1 VSDRYRDR
9 TLLKRIVRE
18 ARPSW
23 PHIAATFLVSL
34 VGVPLALLTPVPLKI
49 VVDSVVGSRPVPGI
63 LDALL
68 PAAATRSDSAVLA
81 VAVVLFVLVAFL
93 QQLQLLAFMLLT
105 TLTGQRLVLGFRSR
119 LFAHAQRVSLA
130 YHDSKGS
137 MDTTYRV
144 QYDAPCIRYV
154 AVDAL
159 IPLATS
165 VLTVAAMVYI
175 TGLIDL
181 KLALVALAVSPILFL
196 VVRAYRPR
204 LRSQWQESKELE
216 SSSMSVVQEAL
227 GALRVVKAFGL
238 ERLEQERYLDFSRAG
253 MRAQMRAMLTQG
265 TFVLIVGL
273 TIAVGT
279 ATVLFMG
286 VRDVQ
291 AGTLTLGELILVLAY
306 LTQLYGPLR
315 TISNK
320 VGDLQASLASAERVF
335 SVLDEAPDLAERPV
349 GRRLRR
355 ATGAIVFDTV
365 SFGYEDDNLVLKDIS
380 FDVAPGSS
388 LGIAGMTGAGKT
400 TLVSL
405 VTRFYDPVAGKILL
419 DGLDLREYRLADLR
433 RQFAIV
439 LQEPVLFAM
448 TVAENIAC
456 GKPGATDAD
465 IQAAAMAA
473 DAHNFI
479 VALPEGYDTHVGER
493 GMRLSGGERQRI
505 ALARA
510 FIKDAP
516 ALILDEPTSSVDVKT
531 EASIMDAMER
541 LMVGRTTFLVA
552 HRLGTLDY
560 CDERVEIADGRIVER
575 TAA

>member
-1 VSDRYRDR
+1 MSDRYRDR

-49 VVDSVVGSRPVPGI
+49 VVDSVVGSRSVPGI

>member
-1 VSDRYRDR
+1 MSDRYRDR